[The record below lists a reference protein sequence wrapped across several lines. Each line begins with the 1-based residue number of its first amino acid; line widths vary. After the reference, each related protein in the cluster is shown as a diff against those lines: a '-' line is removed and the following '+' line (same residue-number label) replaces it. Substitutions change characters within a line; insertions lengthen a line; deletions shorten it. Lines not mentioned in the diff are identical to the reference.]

1 MVPEPL
7 PEVLEGRRV
16 SSRTSDNLG
25 ASENTN
31 DYRVEKMRFPKKDQK
46 DTIIYNSKITISNIP
61 AKAYEYVVN
70 GKSAIEWIMER
81 YEVSTH
87 KESGITNNPNDW
99 ATETD
104 NPRYILDLLLSVIN
118 VSMQTVEI
126 VNSLPKVDFGS
137 SSNESEIVKMYPA
150 QEESDEMNIAAEPE
164 I

>member
-1 MVPEPL
+1 
-7 PEVLEGRRV
+7 
-16 SSRTSDNLG
+16 
-25 ASENTN
+25 
-31 DYRVEKMRFPKKDQK
+31 
-46 DTIIYNSKITISNIP
+46 
-61 AKAYEYVVN
+61 
-70 GKSAIEWIMER
+70 MER
-81 YEVSTH
+81 YQISTH

-104 NPRYILDLLLSVIN
+104 NPRYILDLLLCVIN

-137 SSNESEIVKMYPA
+137 SSNESEMVKMYST